1 MSRLHLRQHHPD
13 REHRVVRVTPESA
26 GWDYVGFDLYR
37 LAAGETA
44 AADTG
49 DREVCL
55 VFISGKGG
63 AEIGGE
69 QLRRHSA
76 GE

>member
-1 MSRLHLRQHHPD
+1 MTRLHLRQHNPD
-13 REHRVVRVTPESA
+13 REHRTVRVTPESA

-44 AADTG
+44 SAETG

-55 VFISGKGG
+55 VFISGRERPKP
-63 AEIGGE
+63 AA
-69 QLRRHSA
+69 RTSACSA
-76 GE
+76 GG